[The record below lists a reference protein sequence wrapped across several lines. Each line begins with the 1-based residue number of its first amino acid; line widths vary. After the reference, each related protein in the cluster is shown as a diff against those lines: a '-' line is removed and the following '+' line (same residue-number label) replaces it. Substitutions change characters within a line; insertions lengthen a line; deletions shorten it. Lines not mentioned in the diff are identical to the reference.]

1 MGADF
6 EKTFYASWQWVK
18 CRRAYMDSKAGLCER
33 CLARGLIEPAAEVH
47 HKIRLTAD
55 NVTDPEIALNWDN
68 LECLCTACH
77 KAEHAAASK
86 KGRRWTVDELGR
98 VQLPGEPGEAPPIR

>member
-1 MGADF
+1 MAADF

-55 NVTDPEIALNWDN
+55 NVTDPEIALNWNN

-77 KAEHAAASK
+77 KAEHTGPGR
-86 KGRRWTVDELGR
+86 KGRRWTVDEWGR
-98 VQLPGEPGEAPPIR
+98 VQLPGEAPL